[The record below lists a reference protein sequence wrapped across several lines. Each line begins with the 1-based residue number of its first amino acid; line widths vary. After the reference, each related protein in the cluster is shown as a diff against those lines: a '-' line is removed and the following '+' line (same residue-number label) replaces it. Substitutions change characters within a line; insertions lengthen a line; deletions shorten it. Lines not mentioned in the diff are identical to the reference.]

1 MSKNIGT
8 TDRALRVVAS
18 LVLGYLSLGGIL
30 TGTWATVALVFAV
43 ALLAT
48 AVVGWCGLYKVF
60 GIRTC
65 PVDSTQ

>member
-8 TDRALRVVAS
+8 TDRALRVVVS

-48 AVVGWCGLYKVF
+48 AVVGWCGLYKVL

-65 PVDSTQ
+65 PVDSK

>member
-8 TDRALRVVAS
+8 TDRALRVVVS

-48 AVVGWCGLYKVF
+48 AVVGWCGLYKVL

-65 PVDSTQ
+65 PVDSQ